1 VIGLYQLTPVADPA
15 NLSRA
20 RHFPH
25 PYGVMTDNK
34 VINCS
39 ALHVRTET
47 SAPAPGGMPGKEA
60 RWTIPVEGMSCASC
74 VARVEKA
81 LSLVEGVSGASVNL
95 AAKNA
100 TVMANPEKTRMASL
114 VDAIRDSGYEV
125 PVQRTEFPVEG
136 MTCASCVA
144 RVGKALLSVPGVLS
158 ASVNLATQTGTAE
171 FLPGV
176 ANMEGLR
183 AAVEGMGYSV
193 PMITDEE
200 DPVARQERMQ
210 REEERSLL
218 ARLRVGFF
226 LGVPLFL
233 LAQWEMIAGPGGFP
247 LSPFSSALLQ
257 LFLVTPIQFYVG
269 SRFYRG
275 AWTTAK
281 HGTTD
286 MNTLVALGT
295 TVAYAYSVVA
305 TFFPGL
311 FAVEGAAPH
320 VYYDTSAA
328 IIVLVLLGRYFE
340 TRAKGKT
347 SEAVKKL
354 LGLQPKTARVIRDG
368 GEVDISLEEVAAG
381 DRVVVRP
388 GEKVPVDGTVE
399 EGESS
404 VDESMMTG
412 EPIPK
417 DKERGDAVTGG
428 TMNVNGR
435 LVIHATHV
443 GKDTAL
449 ARIVRMVQEAQGSKP
464 PIGRLADVI
473 ASYFVPS
480 VMGVAAVTFA
490 VWWVFG
496 PQPRLTYAM
505 LSAIS
510 VLIIACPCALGL
522 ATPTSIMVG
531 TGKGAELG
539 ILIRSGAALETAH
552 KVDTVILDKTGTVTR
567 GRPEYT
573 GIRVAPDGPFRGEGG
588 ELELLRLAAIAET
601 GSEHPLA
608 DAVVRGAKGK
618 GLFLSPPEEFQSRPG
633 HGVRATVA
641 GRVVH
646 VGSARWLAEEGID
659 ASTLLSNAKEFSES
673 GITVI
678 FVGVDGKGSGIVAV
692 ADEIKEGAPEAIGVL
707 REMGLDVVMLTGDN
721 PKTAEAVAARAGIK
735 RVRAEVLP
743 DQKAQEVRRIQ
754 SGGNIVAMVGDGIN
768 DAPALAQAD
777 VGMAIGTGT
786 DVAIESGDI
795 VLMSGDLMGVAA
807 AIRLSRATL
816 RNIRQNLFWAF
827 AYNVVLIPVAAGIL
841 FPHFRV
847 LLSPVLAA
855 AAMGLSSVTVVSN
868 ALRLRRFRP

>member
-1 VIGLYQLTPVADPA
+1 M
-15 NLSRA
+15 SE
-20 RHFPH
+20 
-25 PYGVMTDNK
+25 NK
-34 VINCS
+34 VINCA
-39 ALHVRTET
+39 ALHMPRET
-47 SAPAPGGMPGKEA
+47 SVGPPENASGKEA
-60 RWTIPVEGMSCASC
+60 RWT
-74 VARVEKA
+74 
-81 LSLVEGVSGASVNL
+81 
-95 AAKNA
+95 
-100 TVMANPEKTRMASL
+100 
-114 VDAIRDSGYEV
+114 
-125 PVQRTEFPVEG
+125 FPVEG

-144 RVGKALLSVPGVLS
+144 RVEKSLSRVAGVSRASVNLATNTATVMADPEKTRMASLVSAIRDSGYKVPVRRTEFPLEGMTCASCVVRVAKALLSVPGVLS
-158 ASVNLATQTGTAE
+158 ASVNLATRSGTVE
-171 FLPGV
+171 VLPGV
-176 ANMEGLR
+176 ADMGALRVAIEG
-183 AAVEGMGYSV
+183 VGYSI
-193 PMITDEE
+193 PEIRPEE

-218 ARLRVGFF
+218 SRLRVGLF

-233 LAQWEMIAGPGGFP
+233 LAHWEMIAGSVGFP
-247 LSPFSSALLQ
+247 LSSFTSAFLQ
-257 LFLVTPIQFYVG
+257 LALVTPIQFYVG

-275 AWTTAK
+275 AWATAK

-295 TVAYAYSVVA
+295 TVAYGYSVIA

-311 FAVEGAAPH
+311 FAVPGAAPH
-320 VYYDTSAA
+320 VYYETSAA

-354 LGLQPKTARVIRDG
+354 IGLQPKAARVIRDG
-368 GEVDISLEEVAAG
+368 GEVDIPLEEVAAG

-412 EPIPK
+412 EPIPR
-417 DKERGDAVTGG
+417 DKGRGDAVTGG

-435 LVIHATHV
+435 LVLHATHV

-464 PIGRLADVI
+464 PIGRLADII

-490 VWWVFG
+490 AWWVFG

-539 ILIRSGAALETAH
+539 ILIRSGEALETAH
-552 KVDTVILDKTGTVTR
+552 RIDTVILDKTGTVTR
-567 GRPEYT
+567 GRPVFSGVRT
-573 GIRVAPDGPFRGEGG
+573 AADGPYRGVEG
-588 ELELLRLAAIAET
+588 ERELLALAASAES

-608 DAVVRGAKGK
+608 EAVVRGATER
-618 GLFLSPPEEFQSRPG
+618 GLSLSPIEEFHSRPG

-641 GRVVH
+641 GHRVH
-646 VGSARWLAEEGID
+646 VGSVRWLEEEGID
-659 ASTLLSNAKEFSES
+659 AATLLPDAKEFSES

-678 FVGVDGKGSGIVAV
+678 FVGVDGKGSGVVAV
-692 ADEIKEGAPEAIGVL
+692 ADEIKEGAPQAIGVL
-707 REMGLDVVMLTGDN
+707 LGMGLDVVMLTGDN
-721 PKTAEAVAARAGIK
+721 RKTAEAVGAQAGIT

-754 SGGNIVAMVGDGIN
+754 SEGKIVAMVGDGIN

-786 DVAIESGDI
+786 DIAIESGDI
-795 VLMSGDLMGVAA
+795 VLMSGDLKGVAA
-807 AIRLSRATL
+807 AISLSRATL

-827 AYNVVLIPVAAGIL
+827 AYNVVLIPVAAGVL

-847 LLSPVLAA
+847 LLSPILAA

>member
-1 VIGLYQLTPVADPA
+1 M
-15 NLSRA
+15 SE
-20 RHFPH
+20 
-25 PYGVMTDNK
+25 NK
-34 VINCS
+34 VINCA
-39 ALHVRTET
+39 ALHVPPET
-47 SAPAPGGMPGKEA
+47 SVRPPENPPGKEA
-60 RWTIPVEGMSCASC
+60 RWTFPVEGMTCASC
-74 VARVEKA
+74 VARVEKS
-81 LSLVEGVSGASVNL
+81 LSRVAGVSRSSVNL
-95 AAKNA
+95 ATNTA
-100 TVMANPEKTRMASL
+100 TVTADLEKTRMASL
-114 VDAIRDSGYEV
+114 VSAIRDSGYEV
-125 PVQRTEFPVEG
+125 PLRRTEFPVEG

-158 ASVNLATQTGTAE
+158 ASVNLATRSGTVE
-171 FLPGV
+171 FIPGV
-176 ANMEGLR
+176 ADKGALRVAIEG
-183 AAVEGMGYSV
+183 VGYSI
-193 PMITDEE
+193 PEIRPEE

-210 REEERSLL
+210 REEEQSLQN
-218 ARLRVGFF
+218 RLRVGVL

-233 LAQWEMIAGPGGFP
+233 LAQWEMV
-247 LSPFSSALLQ
+247 ALVQ
-257 LFLVTPIQFYVG
+257 LALVTPIQFYVG

-275 AWTTAK
+275 AWATAK

-295 TVAYAYSVVA
+295 TAAYGYSVVA

-354 LGLQPKTARVIRDG
+354 VGLQPKAARVIRDG
-368 GEVDISLEEVAAG
+368 GEVDIPLEEVAAG

-388 GEKVPVDGTVE
+388 GEKIPVDGTVE

-417 DKERGDAVTGG
+417 DKGRGDAVTAG

-435 LVIHATHV
+435 LVLHATHV
-443 GKDTAL
+443 GKDTVL

-490 VWWVFG
+490 AWWAFG

-552 KVDTVILDKTGTVTR
+552 KVDTVILDKTGTITR
-567 GRPEYT
+567 GHPVFSGVRT
-573 GIRVAPDGPFRGEGG
+573 AADGPYRAAEGER
-588 ELELLRLAAIAET
+588 ELLSLAASAES

-608 DAVVRGAKGK
+608 DAVIRGAKEK
-618 GLFLSPPEEFQSRPG
+618 GFSLSPPREFHSRPG

-641 GRVVH
+641 GHRVH
-646 VGSARWLAEEGID
+646 VGSAKWLEEEGID
-659 ASTLLSNAKEFSES
+659 ASTLLSDAKEFSES
-673 GITVI
+673 GVTVI
-678 FVGVDGKGSGIVAV
+678 FVGVDGKGSGVVAV
-692 ADEIKEGAPEAIGVL
+692 ADEIKEGAPETIGAL
-707 REMGLDVVMLTGDN
+707 RGMGLDVVMLTGDN
-721 PKTAEAVAARAGIK
+721 RETAEAVAAQAGIT

-743 DQKAQEVRRIQ
+743 DQKAQEVRRFQ
-754 SGGNIVAMVGDGIN
+754 SEGKIVAMVGDGIN

-777 VGMAIGTGT
+777 VGIAIGTGT
-786 DVAIESGDI
+786 DIAIESGDI
-795 VLMSGDLMGVAA
+795 VLMSGDLKGVAA
-807 AIRLSRATL
+807 AIALSRATL

-827 AYNVVLIPVAAGIL
+827 AYNVVLIPVAAGVL

>member
-1 VIGLYQLTPVADPA
+1 M
-15 NLSRA
+15 SE
-20 RHFPH
+20 
-25 PYGVMTDNK
+25 NK
-34 VINCS
+34 VINCA
-39 ALHVRTET
+39 ALHVPRET
-47 SAPAPGGMPGKEA
+47 SVRPPENAPGKEA
-60 RWTIPVEGMSCASC
+60 RWTFPVEGMTCASC

-81 LSLVEGVSGASVNL
+81 LSRVEGVSRASVNL
-95 AAKNA
+95 ATNTA
-100 TVMANPEKTRMASL
+100 TVMSDPEKTRMASL
-114 VDAIRDSGYEV
+114 VSTIRDSGYEV

-144 RVGKALLSVPGVLS
+144 RVGKALLSVPGVLF
-158 ASVNLATQTGTAE
+158 ASVNLATRSGTVE
-171 FLPGV
+171 VLPGV
-176 ANMEGLR
+176 VDMGALRVAIEG
-183 AAVEGMGYSV
+183 VGYSI
-193 PMITDEE
+193 PEIRPEE

-218 ARLRVGFF
+218 NRLRVGVL

-233 LAQWEMIAGPGGFP
+233 LAQWEMDV
-247 LSPFSSALLQ
+247 LVQ
-257 LFLVTPIQFYVG
+257 LALVTPIQFYVG

-275 AWTTAK
+275 AWATAK

-311 FAVEGAAPH
+311 FAVIGAAPH

-354 LGLQPKTARVIRDG
+354 VGLQPKAARVIRDG
-368 GEVDISLEEVAAG
+368 GEVDIPLEEVAAG

-417 DKERGDAVTGG
+417 DKGRGDAVTGG

-435 LVIHATHV
+435 LVLHATHV
-443 GKDTAL
+443 GRDTAL

-480 VMGVAAVTFA
+480 VMVVAAVTFA
-490 VWWVFG
+490 AWWAFG

-539 ILIRSGAALETAH
+539 ILIRSGAALETVH
-552 KVDTVILDKTGTVTR
+552 KVDTVILDKTGTITR
-567 GRPEYT
+567 GHPELFGVRT
-573 GIRVAPDGPFRGEGG
+573 AAGGPYRGPEG
-588 ELELLRLAAIAET
+588 ERELLTLAASAES

-608 DAVVRGAKGK
+608 DAVVRGAKEK
-618 GLFLSPPEEFQSRPG
+618 GLSLSPPEEFHSRPG

-641 GRVVH
+641 GHRVH
-646 VGSARWLAEEGID
+646 VGSARWLEEEGID
-659 ASTLLSNAKEFSES
+659 ASMLLSDAKEFSES
-673 GITVI
+673 GNTVI
-678 FVGVDGKGSGIVAV
+678 FVGVDGKGSGVVAV

-707 REMGLDVVMLTGDN
+707 LGMGLDVVMLTGDN
-721 PKTAEAVAARAGIK
+721 RKTAEAVAAQAGIK

-754 SGGNIVAMVGDGIN
+754 SEGKIVAMVGDGIN

-786 DVAIESGDI
+786 DIAIESGDI
-795 VLMSGDLMGVAA
+795 VLMSGDLKGVAA
-807 AIRLSRATL
+807 AIALSRATL

-827 AYNVVLIPVAAGIL
+827 AYNVVLIPVAAGVL
-841 FPHFRV
+841 FPRFRV
-847 LLSPVLAA
+847 LLSPILAA

-868 ALRLRRFRP
+868 ALRLRRFRPRPETVSR

>member
-1 VIGLYQLTPVADPA
+1 M
-15 NLSRA
+15 NE
-20 RHFPH
+20 
-25 PYGVMTDNK
+25 NK
-34 VINCS
+34 VINCA
-39 ALHVRTET
+39 ALHMPRET
-47 SAPAPGGMPGKEA
+47 SVGPPENAPGKET
-60 RWTIPVEGMSCASC
+60 RWTFPVEGMTCASC
-74 VARVEKA
+74 VARVEKS
-81 LSLVEGVSGASVNL
+81 LSRVEGVSRASVNL
-95 AAKNA
+95 ATNTA
-100 TVMANPEKTRMASL
+100 TVMADPEKTRMASL
-114 VDAIRDSGYEV
+114 VSTIRDSGYEV
-125 PVQRTEFPVEG
+125 PVQKTEFPVEG

-144 RVGKALLSVPGVLS
+144 RAGKALLSVPGVLS
-158 ASVNLATQTGTAE
+158 ASINLATQSGTVE

-176 ANMEGLR
+176 ADMEALR
-183 AAVEGMGYSV
+183 VAIEGVGYSI
-193 PMITDEE
+193 PEIRPEE

-218 ARLRVGFF
+218 NRLRAGVL

-233 LAQWEMIAGPGGFP
+233 LAQWEMVAGSVGFP
-247 LSPFSSALLQ
+247 FSSFSSALLQ
-257 LFLVTPIQFYVG
+257 LILVTPIQFYVG

-275 AWTTAK
+275 AWATAK
-281 HGTTD
+281 YGTTD

-295 TVAYAYSVVA
+295 TVAYAYSIVA

-354 LGLQPKTARVIRDG
+354 VGLQPKAARVVRDG
-368 GEVDISLEEVAAG
+368 EEVDIPLEEVSAG

-412 EPIPK
+412 EPIPR
-417 DKERGDAVTGG
+417 DKGRGDAVTGG

-435 LVIHATHV
+435 LVLHATHV
-443 GKDTAL
+443 GKDTVL

-464 PIGRLADVI
+464 PIGRLADII

-490 VWWVFG
+490 AWWVFG

-539 ILIRSGAALETAH
+539 ILIRSGEALETAH
-552 KVDTVILDKTGTVTR
+552 KIDTVILDKTGTVTR
-567 GRPEYT
+567 GRPVFSGVRTAADSPY
-573 GIRVAPDGPFRGEGG
+573 RGAEG
-588 ELELLRLAAIAET
+588 ERELLALAASAES

-608 DAVVRGAKGK
+608 EAVVRGATDR
-618 GLFLSPPEEFQSRPG
+618 GLSLFPIEEFHSRPG

-641 GRVVH
+641 GHRVH
-646 VGSARWLAEEGID
+646 VGSVRWLEEEGID
-659 ASTLLSNAKEFSES
+659 ATTLLPDAKEFSES

-678 FVGVDGKGSGIVAV
+678 FVGVDGKGSGVVAV
-692 ADEIKEGAPEAIGVL
+692 ADEMKEGAPEAIGVL
-707 REMGLDVVMLTGDN
+707 LGMGLDVVMLTGDN
-721 PKTAEAVAARAGIK
+721 RKTAEAVAAQAGIT

-754 SGGNIVAMVGDGIN
+754 SEGKIVAMVGDGIN

-786 DVAIESGDI
+786 DIAIESGDI
-795 VLMSGDLMGVAA
+795 VLMSGDLKGVAA
-807 AIRLSRATL
+807 AISLSRATL

-827 AYNVVLIPVAAGIL
+827 AYNVLLIPVAAGVL

-847 LLSPVLAA
+847 LLSPILAA

>member
-1 VIGLYQLTPVADPA
+1 M
-15 NLSRA
+15 SE
-20 RHFPH
+20 
-25 PYGVMTDNK
+25 NK
-34 VINCS
+34 VINCA
-39 ALHVRTET
+39 ALDLSRKPSVQPPEK
-47 SAPAPGGMPGKEA
+47 APGKEA
-60 RWTIPVEGMSCASC
+60 RWTFPVEGMTCASC

-81 LSLVEGVSGASVNL
+81 LSRVEGVARASVNL
-95 AAKNA
+95 AANTA
-100 TVMANPEKTRMASL
+100 TVIADPEKTRMVSL
-114 VDAIRDSGYEV
+114 VSAIRDTGYEV
-125 PVQRTEFPVEG
+125 PVQKTEFPVEG

-158 ASVNLATQTGTAE
+158 ASVNLATQTGTVE

-176 ANMEGLR
+176 A
-183 AAVEGMGYSV
+183 GMGALRVAIERVGYTI
-193 PMITDEE
+193 PEIRPEE
-200 DPVARQERMQ
+200 DPVARQERRQ
-210 REEERSLL
+210 REEERALL
-218 ARLRVGFF
+218 NRLRVGVV

-233 LAQWEMIAGPGGFP
+233 LAQWEMAA
-247 LSPFSSALLQ
+247 SAFVQ
-257 LFLVTPIQFYVG
+257 LALVTPIQFYVG

-354 LGLQPKTARVIRDG
+354 VGLQPKTARVIRDG
-368 GEVDISLEEVAAG
+368 GEVDIPLEEVTAG

-480 VMGVAAVTFA
+480 VMAVAAVTFA
-490 VWWVFG
+490 AWWVFG
-496 PQPRLTYAM
+496 PQQPRLTYAM

-567 GRPEYT
+567 GRPVLS
-573 GIRVAPDGPFRGEGG
+573 GLRAASSGPYRGVGG
-588 ELELLRLAAIAET
+588 ERELLALAASAES

-608 DAVVRGAKGK
+608 EAVVRGAKEK
-618 GLFLSPPEEFQSRPG
+618 GLSLFSPGEFHSRPG

-641 GRVVH
+641 GHRVH
-646 VGSARWLAEEGID
+646 VGSIRWLEEEGID
-659 ASTLLSNAKEFSES
+659 ASTLLSDAKEFSES
-673 GITVI
+673 GNTVI
-678 FVGVDGKGSGIVAV
+678 FVGVDGKGSGVVAV
-692 ADEIKEGAPEAIGVL
+692 ADEIKEGAPEAIAVL
-707 REMGLDVVMLTGDN
+707 RGMGLDVVMLTGDN
-721 PKTAEAVAARAGIK
+721 PKTADAVAARAGIK

-786 DVAIESGDI
+786 DIAIESGDI
-795 VLMSGDLMGVAA
+795 VLMSGDLKGVAT
-807 AIRLSRATL
+807 AIALSRATL

-827 AYNVVLIPVAAGIL
+827 AYNVVLIPVAAGVL

-847 LLSPVLAA
+847 LLSPILAA

-868 ALRLRRFRP
+868 ALRLRRFRPWQDGVGPDSR

>member
-1 VIGLYQLTPVADPA
+1 
-15 NLSRA
+15 
-20 RHFPH
+20 
-25 PYGVMTDNK
+25 MTDNK
-34 VINCS
+34 VINCA
-39 ALHVRTET
+39 ALHVPPET
-47 SAPAPGGMPGKEA
+47 SVSPSGGVPGKEV
-60 RWTIPVEGMSCASC
+60 RWTLPVGGMTCASC

-81 LSLVEGVSGASVNL
+81 LSRVEGVSRASVNL
-95 AAKNA
+95 ATNTA
-100 TVMANPEKTRMASL
+100 TVMADPERTRMASL
-114 VDAIRDSGYEV
+114 VSTIRDSGYEV
-125 PVQRTEFPVEG
+125 PVQRMEFPVEG

-144 RVGKALLSVPGVLS
+144 RVGKALLSVPGILS
-158 ASVNLATQTGTAE
+158 GSVNLATQTGTVE

-176 ANMEGLR
+176 ADMGALRVAIEG
-183 AAVEGMGYSV
+183 VGYSI
-193 PMITDEE
+193 PEIRPEE

-218 ARLRVGFF
+218 SRLRVGLF

-233 LAQWEMIAGPGGFP
+233 LAHWEMIAGPGRMP
-247 LSPFSSALLQ
+247 LSSFTNALLQ
-257 LFLVTPIQFYVG
+257 LVLVTPIQFYVG

-275 AWTTAK
+275 AYATAK

-295 TVAYAYSVVA
+295 TVAYGYSAIA

-311 FAVEGAAPH
+311 FAVPGAAPH
-320 VYYDTSAA
+320 VYYETSAA
-328 IIVLVLLGRYFE
+328 IIILVLLGRYFE

-347 SEAVKKL
+347 SDAVKKL
-354 LGLQPKTARVIRDG
+354 IGLAPKSARVIRDG
-368 GEVDISLEEVAAG
+368 GEVDIPLEEVMAG
-381 DRVVVRP
+381 ERVVVRP

-399 EGESS
+399 EGASS

-417 DKERGDAVTGG
+417 DKGEGDVVTGG

-435 LVIHATHV
+435 LVVRATHV
-443 GKDTAL
+443 GKDTVL
-449 ARIVRMVQEAQGSKP
+449 SRIVRMVQEAQGSKP

-473 ASYFVPS
+473 ASWFVPA
-480 VMGVAAVTFA
+480 VIGVALSTFVA
-490 VWWVFG
+490 WFAFG
-496 PQPRLTYAM
+496 PEPRLTYAM

-552 KVDTVILDKTGTVTR
+552 KVDTVVLDKTGTVTL

-573 GIRVAPDGPFRGEGG
+573 GIRVAPDGPFGGEGG
-588 ELELLRLAAIAET
+588 EQELLRLAASAET

-608 DAVVRGAKGK
+608 DAVVRGAKEK
-618 GLFLSPPEEFQSRPG
+618 GLALSSPGDFHSLPG
-633 HGVRATVA
+633 HGVRATVE
-641 GRVVH
+641 GRSVH
-646 VGSARWLAEEGID
+646 VGSARWLTEEGID
-659 ASTLLSNAKEFSES
+659 AAPLLPAARDFAES
-673 GITVI
+673 GATVI
-678 FVGVDGKGSGIVAV
+678 FVAVDGKAAGVVAV
-692 ADEIKEGAPEAIGVL
+692 ADKVKEGAPEAIGVL
-707 REMGLDVVMLTGDN
+707 RGMGLDVVMLTGDN
-721 PKTAEAVAARAGIK
+721 PGTAMAVASQAGIE

-743 DQKAQEVRRIQ
+743 DQKAQEVRKIQ
-754 SGGNIVAMVGDGIN
+754 AEGKVVAMVGDGIN

-786 DVAIESGDI
+786 DIAIESGDI

-827 AYNVVLIPVAAGIL
+827 AYNVVLIPVAAGVL
-841 FPHFRV
+841 YPHFRV

-868 ALRLRRFRP
+868 ALRLRRFQP

>member
-1 VIGLYQLTPVADPA
+1 M
-15 NLSRA
+15 SE
-20 RHFPH
+20 
-25 PYGVMTDNK
+25 NK
-34 VINCS
+34 VINCA
-39 ALHVRTET
+39 ALDLTRKPSVRPLGD
-47 SAPAPGGMPGKEA
+47 APGKEA
-60 RWTIPVEGMSCASC
+60 RWAFPVEGMTCASC

-81 LSLVEGVSGASVNL
+81 LSRVEGVSRASVNL
-95 AAKNA
+95 AANTA
-100 TVMANPEKTRMASL
+100 TVMADPEKTRMATL
-114 VDAIRDSGYEV
+114 VSAIRDTGYEV
-125 PVQRTEFPVEG
+125 PVQKTEFPVEG

-144 RVGKALLSVPGVLS
+144 RVGKALLSVSGVLS
-158 ASVNLATQTGTAE
+158 ASVNLATRTGTVE

-176 ANMEGLR
+176 ADMGALR
-183 AAVEGMGYSV
+183 VAIERVGYTI
-193 PMITDEE
+193 PEIRPEE
-200 DPVARQERMQ
+200 DPVARQERRQ
-210 REEERSLL
+210 REEERALL
-218 ARLRVGFF
+218 NRLRVGVL

-233 LAQWEMIAGPGGFP
+233 LAQWEMAAGAFV
-247 LSPFSSALLQ
+247 Q
-257 LFLVTPIQFYVG
+257 LALVTPIQFYVG

-354 LGLQPKTARVIRDG
+354 VGLQPKAARVIRDG
-368 GEVDISLEEVAAG
+368 GEVDIPLEEVAAG

-417 DKERGDAVTGG
+417 DKERGDVVTGG

-552 KVDTVILDKTGTVTR
+552 KVDTVILDKTGTVTC
-567 GRPEYT
+567 GRPVLS
-573 GIRVAPDGPFRGEGG
+573 GVRAAADGPYRGAER
-588 ELELLRLAAIAET
+588 EREMLALAASAES

-608 DAVVRGAKGK
+608 DAVVRGAKEK
-618 GLFLSPPEEFQSRPG
+618 GLPLASPGEFHSRPG
-633 HGVRATVA
+633 HGVRAMVA
-641 GRVVH
+641 GHRVH
-646 VGSARWLAEEGID
+646 VGSSRWLEEEGID
-659 ASTLLSNAKEFSES
+659 VSPLLSDAKDFSES
-673 GITVI
+673 GVTVV
-678 FVGVDGKGSGIVAV
+678 FVGVDGKGSGVVAI
-692 ADEIKEGAPEAIGVL
+692 ADEIKEGAPEAISVL
-707 REMGLDVVMLTGDN
+707 RGMGLDVVMLTGDN
-721 PKTAEAVAARAGIK
+721 PKTAEAVAAQAGIEH
-735 RVRAEVLP
+735 VRAEVLP

-786 DVAIESGDI
+786 DIAIESGDI
-795 VLMSGDLMGVAA
+795 VLMSGDLKGVAT
-807 AIRLSRATL
+807 AIALSRATL

-827 AYNVVLIPVAAGIL
+827 AYNVVLIPVAAGVL

-847 LLSPVLAA
+847 LLSPILAA

-868 ALRLRRFRP
+868 ALRLRRFRPSQYGGGPDSR

>member
-1 VIGLYQLTPVADPA
+1 MDE
-15 NLSRA
+15 
-20 RHFPH
+20 
-25 PYGVMTDNK
+25 NK
-34 VINCS
+34 VINCA
-39 ALHVRTET
+39 ALDLSRKPTVGPPED
-47 SAPAPGGMPGKEA
+47 GPGKEA
-60 RWTIPVEGMSCASC
+60 RWTFPVEGMTCASC

-81 LSLVEGVSGASVNL
+81 LSRVEGVSRASVNL
-95 AAKNA
+95 AANTA
-100 TVMANPEKTRMASL
+100 TVTADPEKTRMASL
-114 VDAIRDSGYEV
+114 VSTIRDTGYEV
-125 PVQRTEFPVEG
+125 PVQKTEFPVEG

-158 ASVNLATQTGTAE
+158 ASVNLATQTGTVE

-176 ANMEGLR
+176 ADMGAFRVAIER
-183 AAVEGMGYSV
+183 VGYSI
-193 PMITDEE
+193 PEISPEE
-200 DPVARQERMQ
+200 DPVARQERRQ
-210 REEERSLL
+210 REEERALL
-218 ARLRVGFF
+218 TRLRVGVL

-233 LAQWEMIAGPGGFP
+233 LAQWEMAAG
-247 LSPFSSALLQ
+247 AIIQ
-257 LFLVTPIQFYVG
+257 LALVTPIQFYVG

-295 TVAYAYSVVA
+295 TVAYAYSIVA

-354 LGLQPKTARVIRDG
+354 VGLQPKTARVIRDG
-368 GEVDISLEEVAAG
+368 GEVDIPLEEVAAG
-381 DRVVVRP
+381 DRIVVRP

-428 TMNVNGR
+428 TMNINGR

-490 VWWVFG
+490 AWWVFG

-552 KVDTVILDKTGTVTR
+552 KVDTVVLDKTGTITR
-567 GRPEYT
+567 GRPVLSGVRT
-573 GIRVAPDGPFRGEGG
+573 AAGGPYRGPEG
-588 ELELLRLAAIAET
+588 EREMLALAASAES

-618 GLFLSPPEEFQSRPG
+618 GLPLSSPGEFHSRPG

-641 GRVVH
+641 GHRVH
-646 VGSARWLAEEGID
+646 VGSLRWLEEEGID
-659 ASTLLSNAKEFSES
+659 ASMLLPDANEFSES
-673 GITVI
+673 GTTVI
-678 FVGVDGKGSGIVAV
+678 FVGVDGTGSGVLAV
-692 ADEIKEGAPEAIGVL
+692 ADEIKKGASEAVGVL
-707 REMGLDVVMLTGDN
+707 RGMGLDVVMLTGDN
-721 PKTAEAVAARAGIK
+721 PKTAEAVAAQAGIN

-786 DVAIESGDI
+786 DIAIESGDI
-795 VLMSGDLMGVAA
+795 VLMSGDLKGVAT
-807 AIRLSRATL
+807 AIALSRATL

-827 AYNVVLIPVAAGIL
+827 AYNVVLIPVAAGVL

-847 LLSPVLAA
+847 LLSPILAA
-855 AAMGLSSVTVVSN
+855 AAMGMSSVTVVSN
-868 ALRLRRFRP
+868 ALRLRRFRL

>member
-1 VIGLYQLTPVADPA
+1 M
-15 NLSRA
+15 SE
-20 RHFPH
+20 
-25 PYGVMTDNK
+25 NK
-34 VINCS
+34 VINCA
-39 ALHVRTET
+39 ALDLTRKPSVR
-47 SAPAPGGMPGKEA
+47 PPGDAPGKEA
-60 RWTIPVEGMSCASC
+60 RWAFPVEGMTCASC

-81 LSLVEGVSGASVNL
+81 LSRVEGVSRASVNL
-95 AAKNA
+95 AANTA
-100 TVMANPEKTRMASL
+100 TVMADPEKTRMATL
-114 VDAIRDSGYEV
+114 VSAIRDTGYEV
-125 PVQRTEFPVEG
+125 PVQKTEFPVEG

-144 RVGKALLSVPGVLS
+144 RVGKALLSVSGVLS
-158 ASVNLATQTGTAE
+158 ASVNLATRTGTVE

-176 ANMEGLR
+176 ADMGALR
-183 AAVEGMGYSV
+183 VAIERVGYTI
-193 PMITDEE
+193 PEIRPEE
-200 DPVARQERMQ
+200 DPVARQERRQ
-210 REEERSLL
+210 REEERALL
-218 ARLRVGFF
+218 NRLRVGVL

-233 LAQWEMIAGPGGFP
+233 LAQWEMAAGAFV
-247 LSPFSSALLQ
+247 Q
-257 LFLVTPIQFYVG
+257 LALVTPIQFYVG

-354 LGLQPKTARVIRDG
+354 VGLQPKAARVIRDG
-368 GEVDISLEEVAAG
+368 GEVDIPLEEVAAG

-417 DKERGDAVTGG
+417 DKERGDVVTGG

-552 KVDTVILDKTGTVTR
+552 KVDTVILDKTGTVTC
-567 GRPEYT
+567 GRPVLS
-573 GIRVAPDGPFRGEGG
+573 GVRAAADGPYRGAER
-588 ELELLRLAAIAET
+588 EREMLALAASAES

-608 DAVVRGAKGK
+608 DAVVRGAKEK
-618 GLFLSPPEEFQSRPG
+618 GLPLASPGEFHSRPG
-633 HGVRATVA
+633 HGVRAMVA
-641 GRVVH
+641 GHRVH
-646 VGSARWLAEEGID
+646 VGSSRWLEEEGID
-659 ASTLLSNAKEFSES
+659 VSPLLSDAKDFSES
-673 GITVI
+673 GVTVV
-678 FVGVDGKGSGIVAV
+678 FVGVDGKGSGVVAI
-692 ADEIKEGAPEAIGVL
+692 ADEIKEGAPEAISVL
-707 REMGLDVVMLTGDN
+707 RGMGLDVVMLTGDN
-721 PKTAEAVAARAGIK
+721 PKTAEAVAAQAGIEH
-735 RVRAEVLP
+735 VRAEVLP

-786 DVAIESGDI
+786 DIAIESGDI
-795 VLMSGDLMGVAA
+795 VLMSGDLKGVAT
-807 AIRLSRATL
+807 AIALSRATL

-827 AYNVVLIPVAAGIL
+827 AYNVVLIPVAAGVL

-847 LLSPVLAA
+847 LLSPILAA

-868 ALRLRRFRP
+868 ALRLRRFRPSQYGGGPDSR

>member
-1 VIGLYQLTPVADPA
+1 MIRTGDVGL
-15 NLSRA
+15 
-20 RHFPH
+20 
-25 PYGVMTDNK
+25 PYAVMSENK
-34 VINCS
+34 VINCA
-39 ALHVRTET
+39 ALDLTRKPSVR
-47 SAPAPGGMPGKEA
+47 PPGDAPGKEA
-60 RWTIPVEGMSCASC
+60 RWTFPVEGMTCASC

-81 LSLVEGVSGASVNL
+81 LSRVEGVARASVNL
-95 AAKNA
+95 AANTA
-100 TVMANPEKTRMASL
+100 TVMADPEKTRMASL
-114 VDAIRDSGYEV
+114 VSAIRDTGYEV

-144 RVGKALLSVPGVLS
+144 RVGKALLSVSGVLS
-158 ASVNLATQTGTAE
+158 ASVNLATRTGTVE

-176 ANMEGLR
+176 ADMGALR
-183 AAVEGMGYSV
+183 VAIERVGYTI
-193 PMITDEE
+193 PEIRPEE
-200 DPVARQERMQ
+200 DPVARQERRQ
-210 REEERSLL
+210 REEERALL
-218 ARLRVGFF
+218 NRLRVGVL

-233 LAQWEMIAGPGGFP
+233 LAQWEMVAGTFV
-247 LSPFSSALLQ
+247 Q
-257 LFLVTPIQFYVG
+257 LALVTPIQFYVG

-354 LGLQPKTARVIRDG
+354 VGLQPKTARVIRDG
-368 GEVDISLEEVAAG
+368 GEVDIPLEEVAAG

-435 LVIHATHV
+435 LVILATHV

-567 GRPEYT
+567 GRPVLT
-573 GIRVAPDGPFRGEGG
+573 GVRAAADGPYRGVEG
-588 ELELLRLAAIAET
+588 EREMLTLAASAES

-618 GLFLSPPEEFQSRPG
+618 GLSLSSPGEFHSRPG
-633 HGVRATVA
+633 HGVRAMVA
-641 GRVVH
+641 GHRVH
-646 VGSARWLAEEGID
+646 VGSSRWLEEEGID
-659 ASTLLSNAKEFSES
+659 VSALLSDAKKFSES

-678 FVGVDGKGSGIVAV
+678 FVGVDGKGSGVVAV
-692 ADEIKEGAPEAIGVL
+692 ADEIKEGAAEAIGVL
-707 REMGLDVVMLTGDN
+707 RGMGLDVVMLTGDN
-721 PKTAEAVAARAGIK
+721 PKTAEAVAAQAGIK

-786 DVAIESGDI
+786 DIAIESGDI
-795 VLMSGDLMGVAA
+795 VLMSGDLKGVAT
-807 AIRLSRATL
+807 AIALSRATL

-827 AYNVVLIPVAAGIL
+827 AYNVVLIPVAAGVL

-847 LLSPVLAA
+847 LLSPILAA

>member
-1 VIGLYQLTPVADPA
+1 
-15 NLSRA
+15 
-20 RHFPH
+20 
-25 PYGVMTDNK
+25 M
-34 VINCS
+34 INCA
-39 ALHVRTET
+39 ALDLPRKPSVHPPEN
-47 SAPAPGGMPGKEA
+47 APGIES
-60 RWTIPVEGMSCASC
+60 RWVFPVEGMTCASC

-81 LSLVEGVSGASVNL
+81 LSRVEGVSRASVNL
-95 AAKNA
+95 ATNTA
-100 TVMANPEKTRMASL
+100 TVTADPEKTRMASL
-114 VDAIRDSGYEV
+114 VSTIRDSGYEV

-158 ASVNLATQTGTAE
+158 ASVNLATQTGTVE

-176 ANMEGLR
+176 ADMGAFRVAIARL
-183 AAVEGMGYSV
+183 GYSI
-193 PMITDEE
+193 PEISLEE
-200 DPVARQERMQ
+200 DPVARQERRQ
-210 REEERSLL
+210 REEERALL
-218 ARLRVGFF
+218 NRLRVGVL

-233 LAQWEMIAGPGGFP
+233 LAQWEMVAGAFV
-247 LSPFSSALLQ
+247 Q
-257 LFLVTPIQFYVG
+257 LVLVTPIQFYVG

-295 TVAYAYSVVA
+295 TVAYVYSVVA

-311 FAVEGAAPH
+311 FAVEGATPH

-354 LGLQPKTARVIRDG
+354 IGLQPKTARVIRDG
-368 GEVDISLEEVAAG
+368 GEVDIPLEEVAVG

-388 GEKVPVDGTVE
+388 GEKVPVDGIVE
-399 EGESS
+399 DGESS

-412 EPIPK
+412 EPIPR

-480 VMGVAAVTFA
+480 VMGVAVVTFA
-490 VWWVFG
+490 AWWIFG
-496 PQPRLTYAM
+496 PQPRLTYSM

-552 KVDTVILDKTGTVTR
+552 KVDTVVLDKTGTVTR
-567 GRPEYT
+567 GRPVLSGVRT
-573 GIRVAPDGPFRGEGG
+573 AAGGPYRGTEG
-588 ELELLRLAAIAET
+588 EREMLALAASAES

-618 GLFLSPPEEFQSRPG
+618 GLPLSSPGEFHSRPG

-641 GRVVH
+641 GHRVH
-646 VGSARWLAEEGID
+646 VGSLRWLEEEGID
-659 ASTLLSNAKEFSES
+659 ASMLLPDANEFSES
-673 GITVI
+673 GNTVI
-678 FVGVDGKGSGIVAV
+678 FVGVDGKGSGVVAV
-692 ADEIKEGAPEAIGVL
+692 ADEIKKGASEAVGVL
-707 REMGLDVVMLTGDN
+707 RGMGLDVVMLTGDN
-721 PKTAEAVAARAGIK
+721 PKTAEAVAAQAGIK
-735 RVRAEVLP
+735 RVHAEVLP

-786 DVAIESGDI
+786 DIAIESGDI
-795 VLMSGDLMGVAA
+795 VLMSGDLKGVAT
-807 AIRLSRATL
+807 AIALSRATL

-827 AYNVVLIPVAAGIL
+827 AYNVVLIPVAAGVL

-847 LLSPVLAA
+847 LLSPILAA

-868 ALRLRRFRP
+868 ALRLRRFRPRHNGGGPDSR

>member
-1 VIGLYQLTPVADPA
+1 M
-15 NLSRA
+15 SE
-20 RHFPH
+20 
-25 PYGVMTDNK
+25 NK
-34 VINCS
+34 VINCA
-39 ALHVRTET
+39 ALHVPREP
-47 SAPAPGGMPGKEA
+47 SVGPPENAPGKEA
-60 RWTIPVEGMSCASC
+60 RWTFPVEGMTCASC
-74 VARVEKA
+74 VARVEKS
-81 LSLVEGVSGASVNL
+81 LSRVEGVSRASVNL
-95 AAKNA
+95 ATNTA
-100 TVMANPEKTRMASL
+100 TVRADPEKTRMASL
-114 VDAIRDSGYEV
+114 VSTIRDSGYEV

-144 RVGKALLSVPGVLS
+144 RVGKALLSVPGVLT
-158 ASVNLATQTGTAE
+158 ASINLATQSGTVE

-176 ANMEGLR
+176 ADMGALRVAIEG
-183 AAVEGMGYSV
+183 VGYSI
-193 PMITDEE
+193 PEIRPEE
-200 DPVARQERMQ
+200 GPVARQERMQ

-218 ARLRVGFF
+218 NRLRMGVL

-233 LAQWEMIAGPGGFP
+233 LAQWEMVAGSVGFP
-247 LSPFSSALLQ
+247 FSAFTSALVQ
-257 LFLVTPIQFYVG
+257 LALVTPIQFYVG

-275 AWTTAK
+275 AWATAK

-354 LGLQPKTARVIRDG
+354 VGLQPKAARVIRDG
-368 GEVDISLEEVAAG
+368 GEVDIPLEEVAVG

-417 DKERGDAVTGG
+417 DKGRGDAVTGG

-435 LVIHATHV
+435 LVLHATHV

-464 PIGRLADVI
+464 PIGRLADII

-490 VWWVFG
+490 AWWVFG

-552 KVDTVILDKTGTVTR
+552 KVDTVVLDKTGTVTR
-567 GRPEYT
+567 GRPVLSGVRT
-573 GIRVAPDGPFRGEGG
+573 AADGPYRGAEG
-588 ELELLRLAAIAET
+588 ERELLALAASAES

-608 DAVVRGAKGK
+608 GAVVRGAKAK
-618 GLFLSPPEEFQSRPG
+618 GLSLSPPGEFHSRAG
-633 HGVRATVA
+633 HGIRATVA
-641 GRVVH
+641 GHRVH
-646 VGSARWLAEEGID
+646 VGSVRWLGEEGID
-659 ASTLLSNAKEFSES
+659 ASTLLSDAKDFSES

-678 FVGVDGKGSGIVAV
+678 FVGVDGKGAGIVAV
-692 ADEIKEGAPEAIGVL
+692 ADEIKEGAPEAIGIL
-707 REMGLDVVMLTGDN
+707 LGMGLDVVMLTGDN
-721 PKTAEAVAARAGIK
+721 RKTAEAVAAQAGIK

-754 SGGNIVAMVGDGIN
+754 SEGKIVAMVGDGIN

-786 DVAIESGDI
+786 DIAIESGDI
-795 VLMSGDLMGVAA
+795 VLMSGDLKGVAS
-807 AIRLSRATL
+807 AISLSRATL

-827 AYNVVLIPVAAGIL
+827 AYNVVLIPVAAGVL

-847 LLSPVLAA
+847 LLSPILAA
-855 AAMGLSSVTVVSN
+855 AAMGMSSVTVVSN

>member
-1 VIGLYQLTPVADPA
+1 
-15 NLSRA
+15 
-20 RHFPH
+20 
-25 PYGVMTDNK
+25 MT
-34 VINCS
+34 
-39 ALHVRTET
+39 
-47 SAPAPGGMPGKEA
+47 
-60 RWTIPVEGMSCASC
+60 CASC
-74 VARVEKA
+74 VARVEKS
-81 LSLVEGVSGASVNL
+81 LSRVEGVSEASVNL
-95 AAKNA
+95 ATKTA
-100 TVMANPEKTRMASL
+100 TVTVDPRRAGPGRL
-114 VDAIRDSGYEV
+114 VSAIRDTGYEV

-144 RVGKALLSVPGVLS
+144 RVEKALASVPGVLS
-158 ASVNLATQTGTAE
+158 ASVNLATQSGTVS

-176 ANMEGLR
+176 ADMGAVR
-183 AAVEGMGYSV
+183 AAVESAGYAV
-193 PMITDEE
+193 PEVMAEE

-210 REEERSLL
+210 REEERSLFT
-218 ARLRVGFF
+218 RLRVGFL

-247 LSPFSSALLQ
+247 LSPFASALLQ
-257 LFLVTPIQFYVG
+257 LALVTPIQFYVG

-275 AWTTAK
+275 AWATAK

-295 TVAYAYSVVA
+295 TVAYAYSLVA

-311 FAVEGAAPH
+311 FAVPGAAPH
-320 VYYDTSAA
+320 VYFDTSAA
-328 IIVLVLLGRYFE
+328 IIVLILLGRYFE

-347 SEAVKKL
+347 SEAVKRL
-354 LGLQPKTARVIRDG
+354 IGLQPRTARVIRDG
-368 GEVDISLEEVAAG
+368 GEVDIPLEEVMAG
-381 DRVVVRP
+381 ERVVVRP
-388 GEKVPVDGTVE
+388 GEKVPVDGAVE
-399 EGESS
+399 EGTSS

-412 EPIPK
+412 EPVPK
-417 DKERGDAVTGG
+417 DKGQGDAVTGG

-435 LVIHATHV
+435 LVVRATHV
-443 GKDTAL
+443 GKDTVL

-480 VMGVAAVTFA
+480 VIGVALLTFA
-490 VWWVFG
+490 AWWAFG
-496 PQPRLTYAM
+496 PQPQLTYAM

-567 GRPEYT
+567 GRPEFS
-573 GIRVAPDGPFRGEGG
+573 GIRSVSSGPFPGEEG
-588 ELELLRLAAIAET
+588 ERDLLRLVASAET

-608 DAVVRGAKGK
+608 DAVVRGAKER
-618 GLFLSPPEEFQSRPG
+618 GLSLESPGEFHARPG
-633 HGVRATVA
+633 HGIRAAVA
-641 GRVVH
+641 GRRIH
-646 VGSARWLAEEGID
+646 VGSERWLEEEGID
-659 ASTLLSNAKEFSES
+659 ASLLLPAAKELSES
-673 GITVI
+673 GGTVI
-678 FVGVDGKGSGIVAV
+678 FVAVDGKAAGVVAV
-692 ADEIKEGAPEAIGVL
+692 ADEIKDGAPEAIGVL
-707 REMGLDVVMLTGDN
+707 RGMGLDVVMLTGDN
-721 PKTAEAVAARAGIK
+721 PRTAKAMADRAGIA

-743 DQKAQEVRRIQ
+743 DQKAEEVRRIQ
-754 SGGNIVAMVGDGIN
+754 AEGKVVAMVGDGIN

-786 DVAIESGDI
+786 DIAIESGDI
-795 VLMSGDLMGVAA
+795 VLMSGELKGVAT
-807 AIRLSRATL
+807 AIALSRATL

-827 AYNVVLIPVAAGIL
+827 AYNVVLIPVAAGVL

-847 LLSPVLAA
+847 MLSPILAA

-868 ALRLRRFRP
+868 ALRLRRFRA

>member
-1 VIGLYQLTPVADPA
+1 M
-15 NLSRA
+15 SE
-20 RHFPH
+20 
-25 PYGVMTDNK
+25 NK
-34 VINCS
+34 VINCA
-39 ALHVRTET
+39 ALHVPPET
-47 SAPAPGGMPGKEA
+47 SVRQPENAPGKEA
-60 RWTIPVEGMSCASC
+60 RWTFPVEGMTCASC
-74 VARVEKA
+74 VARVEKS
-81 LSLVEGVSGASVNL
+81 LSRVEGVSRASVNL
-95 AAKNA
+95 ATNTA
-100 TVMANPEKTRMASL
+100 TVMADPEKTRMASL
-114 VDAIRDSGYEV
+114 VSTIRDSGYEV
-125 PVQRTEFPVEG
+125 PVQREEFPVEG

-158 ASVNLATQTGTAE
+158 ASINLATQSGTVE

-176 ANMEGLR
+176 ADMGALRVAIEG
-183 AAVEGMGYSV
+183 VGYSI
-193 PMITDEE
+193 PEIRPEE
-200 DPVARQERMQ
+200 DPVARQERRQ
-210 REEERSLL
+210 HEEERSLL
-218 ARLRVGFF
+218 NRLRMGVL

-233 LAQWEMIAGPGGFP
+233 LAQWEMVAGSVGFP
-247 LSPFSSALLQ
+247 LSSFTGALVQ
-257 LFLVTPIQFYVG
+257 LALVTPIQFYVG

-275 AWTTAK
+275 AWATAK

-311 FAVEGAAPH
+311 FALEGAAPH

-354 LGLQPKTARVIRDG
+354 VGLQPKAARVIRDG
-368 GEVDISLEEVAAG
+368 GEVDIPLEEVAVA

-417 DKERGDAVTGG
+417 DKGRGDAVTGG

-435 LVIHATHV
+435 LVLHATHV

-490 VWWVFG
+490 AWWAFG

-567 GRPEYT
+567 GRPVLSGVRT
-573 GIRVAPDGPFRGEGG
+573 AADGPYQGAEGER
-588 ELELLRLAAIAET
+588 ELLTLAASAES

-618 GLFLSPPEEFQSRPG
+618 GLSLSPPEEFHSRPG

-641 GRVVH
+641 GHRVH
-646 VGSARWLAEEGID
+646 VGSVRWLEEEGID
-659 ASTLLSNAKEFSES
+659 ASTLLSDAKEFSES

-678 FVGVDGKGSGIVAV
+678 FVGVDGKGSGVVAV

-707 REMGLDVVMLTGDN
+707 LGMGLDVVMLTGDN
-721 PKTAEAVAARAGIK
+721 RKTAEAVAAQAGIK

-754 SGGNIVAMVGDGIN
+754 SEGKIVAMVGDGIN

-786 DVAIESGDI
+786 DIAIESGDI
-795 VLMSGDLMGVAA
+795 VLMSGDLKGVAA
-807 AIRLSRATL
+807 AISLSRATL

-827 AYNVVLIPVAAGIL
+827 AYNVVLIPVAAGVL

-847 LLSPVLAA
+847 LLSPILAA
-855 AAMGLSSVTVVSN
+855 AAMGMSSVTVVSN
-868 ALRLRRFRP
+868 ALRLRRFQP

>member
-1 VIGLYQLTPVADPA
+1 M
-15 NLSRA
+15 SE
-20 RHFPH
+20 
-25 PYGVMTDNK
+25 NK
-34 VINCS
+34 VINCA
-39 ALHVRTET
+39 ALHVPPET
-47 SAPAPGGMPGKEA
+47 SVRQPENAPGKEA
-60 RWTIPVEGMSCASC
+60 RWTFPVEGMTCASC
-74 VARVEKA
+74 VARVEKS
-81 LSLVEGVSGASVNL
+81 LSRVEGVSRASVNL
-95 AAKNA
+95 ATNTA
-100 TVMANPEKTRMASL
+100 TVMADPEKTRMASL
-114 VDAIRDSGYEV
+114 VSTIRDSGYEV

-158 ASVNLATQTGTAE
+158 ASINLATQSGTVE

-176 ANMEGLR
+176 ADMGALRVAIEG
-183 AAVEGMGYSV
+183 VGYSI
-193 PMITDEE
+193 PEIRPEE
-200 DPVARQERMQ
+200 DPVARQERRQ

-218 ARLRVGFF
+218 NRLRMGVL

-233 LAQWEMIAGPGGFP
+233 LAQWEMVAGSVGFP
-247 LSPFSSALLQ
+247 LSSFTGALVQ
-257 LFLVTPIQFYVG
+257 LALVTPIQFYVG

-275 AWTTAK
+275 AWATAK

-311 FAVEGAAPH
+311 FALEGAAPH

-354 LGLQPKTARVIRDG
+354 VGLQPKAARVIRDG
-368 GEVDISLEEVAAG
+368 GEVDIPLEEVAVA

-417 DKERGDAVTGG
+417 DKGRGDAVTGG

-435 LVIHATHV
+435 LVLHATHV

-490 VWWVFG
+490 AWWAFG

-567 GRPEYT
+567 GRPVLSGVRT
-573 GIRVAPDGPFRGEGG
+573 AADGPYQGAEGER
-588 ELELLRLAAIAET
+588 ELLTLAASAES

-618 GLFLSPPEEFQSRPG
+618 GLSLSPPEEFHSRPG

-641 GRVVH
+641 GHRVH
-646 VGSARWLAEEGID
+646 VGSVRWLEEEGID
-659 ASTLLSNAKEFSES
+659 ASTLLSDAKEFSES

-678 FVGVDGKGSGIVAV
+678 FVGVDGKGSGVVAV

-707 REMGLDVVMLTGDN
+707 LGMGLDVVMLTGDN
-721 PKTAEAVAARAGIK
+721 RKTAEAVAAQAGIK

-754 SGGNIVAMVGDGIN
+754 SEGKIVAMVGDGIN

-786 DVAIESGDI
+786 DIAIESGDI
-795 VLMSGDLMGVAA
+795 VLMSGDLKGVAA
-807 AIRLSRATL
+807 AISLSRATL

-827 AYNVVLIPVAAGIL
+827 AYNVVLIPVAAGVL

-847 LLSPVLAA
+847 LLSPILAA
-855 AAMGLSSVTVVSN
+855 AAMGMSSVTVVSN
-868 ALRLRRFRP
+868 ALRLRRFQP

>member
-1 VIGLYQLTPVADPA
+1 M
-15 NLSRA
+15 SE
-20 RHFPH
+20 
-25 PYGVMTDNK
+25 NK
-34 VINCS
+34 VINCA
-39 ALHVRTET
+39 ALDLTRKPSVRPPED
-47 SAPAPGGMPGKEA
+47 APGKQA
-60 RWTIPVEGMSCASC
+60 RWTFPVEGMTCASC

-81 LSLVEGVSGASVNL
+81 LSRVEGVARASVNL
-95 AAKNA
+95 AANTA
-100 TVMANPEKTRMASL
+100 TVMANPEKTRMATL
-114 VDAIRDSGYEV
+114 VTAIRDTGYEV
-125 PVQRTEFPVEG
+125 PVQKTEFPVEG

-144 RVGKALLSVPGVLS
+144 RVGKALLSVSGVLS
-158 ASVNLATQTGTAE
+158 ASVNLATRTGTVE

-176 ANMEGLR
+176 ADMGALR
-183 AAVEGMGYSV
+183 VAIERVGYTI
-193 PMITDEE
+193 PEIRPEE
-200 DPVARQERMQ
+200 DPVARQERRQ
-210 REEERSLL
+210 REEERALL
-218 ARLRVGFF
+218 NRLRVGVL
-226 LGVPLFL
+226 LGVPLFF
-233 LAQWEMIAGPGGFP
+233 LAQWEMVAGAFVQ
-247 LSPFSSALLQ
+247 LAL
-257 LFLVTPIQFYVG
+257 VSPIQFYVG

-347 SEAVKKL
+347 SEAVQKL
-354 LGLQPKTARVIRDG
+354 VGLQSKTARVIRDS
-368 GEVDISLEEVAAG
+368 GEVDIPLEEVATG

-435 LVIHATHV
+435 LVILATHV

-490 VWWVFG
+490 AWWVFG

-567 GRPEYT
+567 GRPVLSGVRT
-573 GIRVAPDGPFRGEGG
+573 AADGPYRGAEG
-588 ELELLRLAAIAET
+588 EREMLALAASAES
-601 GSEHPLA
+601 GSEHPLG

-618 GLFLSPPEEFQSRPG
+618 GLSLSSPGEFHSRPG
-633 HGVRATVA
+633 HGVRAMVA
-641 GRVVH
+641 GHRVH
-646 VGSARWLAEEGID
+646 VGSSRWLEEEGID
-659 ASTLLSNAKEFSES
+659 VSTLLSDAKEFSES
-673 GITVI
+673 GIIVI
-678 FVGVDGKGSGIVAV
+678 FVGVDGKGSGVVAV

-707 REMGLDVVMLTGDN
+707 RGMGLDVVMLTGDN
-721 PKTAEAVAARAGIK
+721 PKTAEAVAAQAGIK

-786 DVAIESGDI
+786 DIAIESGDI
-795 VLMSGDLMGVAA
+795 VLMSGDLNGVAT
-807 AIRLSRATL
+807 AIALSRATL

-827 AYNVVLIPVAAGIL
+827 AYNVVLIPVAAGVL

-847 LLSPVLAA
+847 LLSPILAA

-868 ALRLRRFRP
+868 ALRLRRFRPRQYGGGPDSR

>member
-1 VIGLYQLTPVADPA
+1 
-15 NLSRA
+15 
-20 RHFPH
+20 
-25 PYGVMTDNK
+25 MTDNK
-34 VINCS
+34 LINRS
-39 ALHVRTET
+39 TLHVRPGT
-47 SAPAPGGMPGKEA
+47 SAPIPGEMPGKEA
-60 RWTIPVEGMSCASC
+60 RWTFPVEGMSCASC
-74 VARVEKA
+74 VARVEKS
-81 LSLVEGVSGASVNL
+81 LSRVEGVSGASVNL
-95 AAKNA
+95 ATKTA
-100 TVMANPEKTRMASL
+100 TVTADPERTRPETLIS
-114 VDAIRDSGYEV
+114 AIRGTGYEV

-136 MTCASCVA
+136 MHCASCVA
-144 RVGKALLSVPGVLS
+144 RVEKALVSVPGVLS
-158 ASVNLATQTGTAE
+158 ASVNLATQSATAV
-171 FLPGV
+171 FLPGS
-176 ANMEGLR
+176 ADMEALR
-183 AAVEGMGYSV
+183 AAIEGVGYSLPEIV
-193 PMITDEE
+193 GEE

-233 LAQWEMIAGPGGFP
+233 LAQWEMVAGPGGFP

-257 LFLVTPIQFYVG
+257 LFLVTPIQFYAG

-281 HGTTD
+281 HGSTD

-295 TVAYAYSVVA
+295 TVAYAYSLTA

-311 FAVEGAAPH
+311 FAVGGAAAH

-347 SEAVKKL
+347 SDAVKKL
-354 LGLQPKTARVIRDG
+354 IGLQPKTARVIRDG
-368 GEVDISLEEVAAG
+368 SEVDISLDGVMAG

-388 GEKVPVDGTVE
+388 GEKIPVDGTVE
-399 EGESS
+399 EGASS

-412 EPIPK
+412 EPVPR
-417 DKERGDAVTGG
+417 DMGAGDAVTGG
-428 TMNVNGR
+428 TMNVDGR
-435 LVIHATHV
+435 LVVHATRV

-449 ARIVRMVQEAQGSKP
+449 SRIVRMVQEAQGSKP

-473 ASYFVPS
+473 ASRFVPA
-480 VMGVAAVTFA
+480 VMGVAVLTF
-490 VWWVFG
+490 VIWWVFG

-505 LSAIS
+505 LSSIS

-552 KVDTVILDKTGTVTR
+552 KVDTVVLDKTGTVTR

-588 ELELLRLAAIAET
+588 ERDLLRLAASAET

-608 DAVVRGAKGK
+608 DAVVHGAKQQ
-618 GLFLSPPEEFQSRPG
+618 GLSLGSPGEFFSRPG

-641 GRVVH
+641 GNVVH
-646 VGSARWLAEEGID
+646 AGSARWLTEEGID
-659 ASTLLSNAKEFSES
+659 AATLLPAARDFSES
-673 GITVI
+673 GATVV
-678 FVGVDGKGSGIVAV
+678 FVAVDGKAAGVVGL
-692 ADEIKEGAPEAIGVL
+692 ADALKEGAPGAIGVL
-707 REMGLDVVMLTGDN
+707 HGMGLDVVMLTGDN
-721 PKTAEAVAARAGIK
+721 PKTAKAVAALAGIE
-735 RVRAEVLP
+735 RVFAEVLP
-743 DQKAQEVRRIQ
+743 DQKSQEVKKIQ
-754 SGGNIVAMVGDGIN
+754 DEGKVVAMVGDGIN

-795 VLMSGDLMGVAA
+795 VLMAGDLMGVAA

-868 ALRLRRFRP
+868 ALRLRRFRL

>member
-1 VIGLYQLTPVADPA
+1 M
-15 NLSRA
+15 SE
-20 RHFPH
+20 
-25 PYGVMTDNK
+25 NK
-34 VINCS
+34 EINCA
-39 ALHVRTET
+39 ALHVPRET
-47 SAPAPGGMPGKEA
+47 SVRPPENAPRKEA
-60 RWTIPVEGMSCASC
+60 RWTFPVEGMTCASC
-74 VARVEKA
+74 VARVEKS
-81 LSLVEGVSGASVNL
+81 LSRVAGVSRASVNL
-95 AAKNA
+95 ATNTA
-100 TVMANPEKTRMASL
+100 TVTADPEKTRMASL
-114 VDAIRDSGYEV
+114 VSTIRDSGYEV

-136 MTCASCVA
+136 MTCASCVV

-158 ASVNLATQTGTAE
+158 ASVNLATQSGTVE
-171 FLPGV
+171 ILPGV
-176 ANMEGLR
+176 ADMGALRVAIEG
-183 AAVEGMGYSV
+183 VGYSI
-193 PMITDEE
+193 PEIRPEE

-218 ARLRVGFF
+218 NRLRVGVL
-226 LGVPLFL
+226 LGVPLFI
-233 LAQWEMIAGPGGFP
+233 LAQWEMV
-247 LSPFSSALLQ
+247 ALIQ
-257 LFLVTPIQFYVG
+257 LALVTPIQFYVG

-275 AWTTAK
+275 AWATAK

-320 VYYDTSAA
+320 VYYETSAA

-354 LGLQPKTARVIRDG
+354 VGLQPKAARVIRDG
-368 GEVDISLEEVAAG
+368 GEVDIPLEEVAVG

-417 DKERGDAVTGG
+417 DKGRGDAVTGG

-435 LVIHATHV
+435 LVLHATHV

-490 VWWVFG
+490 AWWAFG

-567 GRPEYT
+567 GRPVFS
-573 GIRVAPDGPFRGEGG
+573 GVRAAADGPYRGAEG
-588 ELELLRLAAIAET
+588 ERELLTLAASAES

-608 DAVVRGAKGK
+608 DAVVRGAIEK
-618 GLFLSPPEEFQSRPG
+618 GLSLSPPGEFHSRPG

-641 GRVVH
+641 GHRVH
-646 VGSARWLAEEGID
+646 VGSVKWLEEEGID
-659 ASTLLSNAKEFSES
+659 ASTLLSDAKEFSES

-678 FVGVDGKGSGIVAV
+678 FVGVDGKGSGVVAV

-707 REMGLDVVMLTGDN
+707 LGMGLDVVMLTGDN
-721 PKTAEAVAARAGIK
+721 RKTAEAVAALAGIT

-754 SGGNIVAMVGDGIN
+754 SEGKIVAMVGDGIN

-786 DVAIESGDI
+786 DIAIESGDI
-795 VLMSGDLMGVAA
+795 VLMSGDLKGVAA
-807 AIRLSRATL
+807 AISLSRATL

-827 AYNVVLIPVAAGIL
+827 AYNVVLIPVAAGVL